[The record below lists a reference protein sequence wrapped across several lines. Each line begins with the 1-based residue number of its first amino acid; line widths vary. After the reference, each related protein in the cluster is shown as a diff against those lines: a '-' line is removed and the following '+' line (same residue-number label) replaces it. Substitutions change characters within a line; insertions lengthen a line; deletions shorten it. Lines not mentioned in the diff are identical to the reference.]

1 MVKAIWREIGEDD
14 VLTRAAALSY
24 YFIFALFPMLL
35 FITAL
40 LGMLRADLF
49 DTLMVPLSRLLP
61 TDVVEKT
68 MTEVMDHASGGLLS
82 FSVAAALWSASNG
95 MSALMRAVTVAFDVE
110 DHRPWWKRQLLAVG
124 LTAGSATMILLGLL
138 LLLFGDWLGARFASV
153 EQVGAFVS
161 VAWKIGRWVVIVM
174 MINIAVNLIYH
185 LSLPTRPRWRPLTAG
200 STFAVI
206 AWIGMSLV
214 FQAALGTFIR
224 LGTTYGSIGGTIA
237 LLLWLYY
244 SGVIIFIGAEI
255 DSEISRGRRAA
266 APVAA

>member
-1 MVKAIWREIGEDD
+1 MTSQARSRRGH
-14 VLTRAAALSY
+14 
-24 YFIFALFPMLL
+24 
-35 FITAL
+35 
-40 LGMLRADLF
+40 
-49 DTLMVPLSRLLP
+49 TLQVPGTPSLVPVDAGRRRRRSLP
-61 TDVVEKT
+61 
-68 MTEVMDHASGGLLS
+68 
-82 FSVAAALWSASNG
+82 
-95 MSALMRAVTVAFDVE
+95 
-110 DHRPWWKRQLLAVG
+110 Q
-124 LTAGSATMILLGLL
+124 LL

-161 VAWKIGRWVVIVM
+161 VAWKIGRWVLIVM

-237 LLLWLYY
+237 AGLLVGATEKLAEVYLGPALNGGIETWFAYL
-244 SGVIIFIGAEI
+244 VALIFLLFRPFGLFGEP
-255 DSEISRGRRAA
+255 SVER
-266 APVAA
+266 V